1 MGFRCDIAVA
11 AQMACLLEASAPKPG
26 NVNRYHDFEDATFE
40 EFLLS
45 AAAVGPAL
53 GRAGSVGVGRT
64 ILRAVRDTRRFVRTN
79 TNLGIVLLLAP
90 LARAAA
96 RTGGPLRSRLGQVL
110 AELDVADA
118 RAAYAAI
125 RLAEPAGLGR
135 VADQDVRDE
144 PTVSLREAMALAA
157 PRDTIAREYVTDY
170 AVTFETGVPALC
182 RARERGLGWAVA
194 VTETYLSL
202 LAAVPDSLIARKC
215 GEGAAREVSREA
227 ARVLAAGEPASTERR
242 DALARFDA
250 SLRREGNRLNPGTTA
265 DLTAAALFVHFLEQS
280 TGAARP
286 PHGGPRWPRTKSS

>member
-1 MGFRCDIAVA
+1 MGFRSDIAVA

-40 EFLLS
+40 DFLLS

-79 TNLGIVLLLAP
+79 TNLGIILLLAP

-96 RTGGPLRSRLGQVL
+96 RTGDSLRSRLSEVL
-110 AELDVADA
+110 AELDVEDA

-135 VADQDVRDE
+135 VAEQDVRDE
-144 PTVSLREAMALAA
+144 PTVSLREAMAIAA
-157 PRDTIAREYVTDY
+157 QWDTIAREYVTDY

-182 RARERGLGWAVA
+182 RARGRGLGWGAA
-194 VTETYLSL
+194 VTETYLAL
-202 LAAVPDSLIARKC
+202 LAAVPDTLIARKC
-215 GEGAAREVSREA
+215 GEAAAREVSRQA
-227 ARVLAAGEPASTERR
+227 ARVLASGEPGSTERR

-250 SLRREGNRLNPGTTA
+250 SLRREGNKLNPGTTA
-265 DLTAAALFVHFLEQS
+265 DLTAATLFVHLLEQS
-280 TGAARP
+280 TGAVRP
-286 PHGGPRWPRTKSS
+286 SHGGARWPRTKSS

>member
-1 MGFRCDIAVA
+1 MGFRSDIAVA

-40 EFLLS
+40 DFLLS

-53 GRAGSVGVGRT
+53 GRASSAGVGRT
-64 ILRAVRDTRRFVRTN
+64 ILRAVRDTRRHVRTN
-79 TNLGIVLLLAP
+79 TNLGIILLLAP

-96 RTGGPLRSRLGQVL
+96 RTGGTLRSRVGQVL

-118 RAAYAAI
+118 RAAYTAI

-135 VADQDVRDE
+135 VAEQDIKDE

-170 AVTFETGVPALC
+170 AVTFETGVPALQ
-182 RARERGLGWAVA
+182 RARERGLGWAAA

-202 LAAVPDSLIARKC
+202 LAAVPDTLIARKC
-215 GEGAAREVSREA
+215 GDDAAREVSREA
-227 ARVLAAGEPASTERR
+227 ARVLAAGEPGSTERR

-250 SLRREGNRLNPGTTA
+250 SLRREGNKLNPGTTA
-265 DLTAAALFVHFLEQS
+265 DLTAATLFVHLLEQS

-286 PHGGPRWPRTKSS
+286 PHGGARWPRTTSS